1 MSSERE
7 RTGRSGFV
15 AVIGR
20 PNVGK
25 STFVNAA
32 VGEKVAIVTPK
43 PQTTRDRIRGI
54 VTRPEGQIVLLDTPG
69 VHDPRKLRELNR
81 RMVQT
86 AMSTLQEAD
95 ALLHVVDA
103 AGLDK
108 AGGRPHTSDLEIR
121 SGIEAAGRPAILALN
136 KVDRLEKPR
145 LLPII
150 EHWAGMGAYTEVV
163 PICALKQAD
172 VDHILSVLYGLLPD
186 GPLLYPADQVSDR
199 SLRFTAAEVIREKVF
214 NKTRQELPYS
224 TAVEIDQFREGNRF
238 TRIAAT
244 VLVERDSQ
252 KGIVIG
258 KRGSMLKAVGTAARL
273 ELQELL
279 GVDVVLDVHVKV
291 ESGWSD
297 RPRSLDRLGYGAD
310 EGPADLRALERELNI
325 PVEIAPEE
333 PDVEPDVEPDLEP
346 DVEPNS

>member
-1 MSSERE
+1 MSSEKE
-7 RTGRSGFV
+7 QQGRSGFV

-32 VGEKVAIVTPK
+32 VGEKVAIVTKK

-54 VTRPEGQIVLLDTPG
+54 VTCPEGQIILLDTPG
-69 VHDPRKLRELNR
+69 VHDPKKLRELNR

-108 AGGRPHTSDLEIR
+108 AGGHTHASDLEIR
-121 SGIEAAGRPAILALN
+121 GGIEAAGRPAVLALN

-145 LLPII
+145 LLPLI
-150 EHWAGMGAYTEVV
+150 ERWAGTGAYAEVV

-172 VDHILSVLYGLLPD
+172 VDHLVGVLYGLLPA
-186 GPLLYPADQVSDR
+186 GPLLYPEDQVSDR
-199 SLRFTAAEVIREKVF
+199 SMRFTASEVIREKVF

-224 TAVEIDQFREGNRF
+224 TAVEIDQFREGPRF

-244 VLVERDSQ
+244 VLIERDSQ

-258 KRGSMLKAVGTAARL
+258 KGGSMLKAIGTAARL

-279 GVDVVLDVHVKV
+279 GVEVVLDLHVKV

-310 EGPADLRALERELNI
+310 AGPADLRALEKELGV

-333 PDVEPDVEPDLEP
+333 PGEEPEP
-346 DVEPNS
+346 